1 MKNQE
6 NVSKEYYLEGYI
18 YLALSS
24 QKSIALFLGKVENLK
39 NLRENI
45 EYSEQAEDLLMAAKY
60 FERIDD
66 HVTNFEW
73 VIFSITGCHVDDE

>member
-24 QKSIALFLGKVENLK
+24 QKSIALFFRKGGKFK
-39 NLRENI
+39 KFTG
-45 EYSEQAEDLLMAAKY
+45 EYLI
-60 FERIDD
+60 R
-66 HVTNFEW
+66 
-73 VIFSITGCHVDDE
+73 

>member
-39 NLRENI
+39 KLRENI
-45 EYSEQAEDLLMAAKY
+45 EYGEQAEDLLLAAKY

-66 HVTNFEW
+66 HVTNIE
-73 VIFSITGCHVDDE
+73 

>member
-45 EYSEQAEDLLMAAKY
+45 
-60 FERIDD
+60 
-66 HVTNFEW
+66 
-73 VIFSITGCHVDDE
+73 

>member
-45 EYSEQAEDLLMAAKY
+45 EYGEQAEDLLMAAKY

-66 HVTNFEW
+66 HVTYFEW

>member
-24 QKSIALFLGKVENLK
+24 QKSIALFCMYDAINL
-39 NLRENI
+39 
-45 EYSEQAEDLLMAAKY
+45 
-60 FERIDD
+60 
-66 HVTNFEW
+66 
-73 VIFSITGCHVDDE
+73 

>member
-24 QKSIALFLGKVENLK
+24 QKSIALFFRKGGKFK

-45 EYSEQAEDLLMAAKY
+45 EYGEQAEDLLMAAKY

-73 VIFSITGCHVDDE
+73 VIFSITGRHVDDE

>member
-45 EYSEQAEDLLMAAKY
+45 EYGEQAEDLLLAAM
-60 FERIDD
+60 
-66 HVTNFEW
+66 
-73 VIFSITGCHVDDE
+73 

>member
-24 QKSIALFLGKVENLK
+24 QKSIALFFRQGGKFK
-39 NLRENI
+39 KFTG
-45 EYSEQAEDLLMAAKY
+45 EY
-60 FERIDD
+60 RIR
-66 HVTNFEW
+66 
-73 VIFSITGCHVDDE
+73 

>member
-6 NVSKEYYLEGYI
+6 NVSKEYYLKGYI

-39 NLRENI
+39 I
-45 EYSEQAEDLLMAAKY
+45 YG
-60 FERIDD
+60 RISNT
-66 HVTNFEW
+66 VNRQK
-73 VIFSITGCHVDDE
+73 IY